1 MRKSVAILGIVV
13 LLAVW
18 SVPAAALAAT
28 PLQTASGAEIAPLIR
43 GPITTRDRGFVDN
56 LGRQVLLH
64 GINIGGMDQVGDRL
78 EWRQTMDDFAR
89 LRQWGFNCVRMQIE
103 WCHLEP
109 ECGKYREEYLRCLD
123 QRIADARRNGLY
135 VLLDMHQDL
144 WSRKAGGYEGAPDWA
159 TLNDGKPHVGTPPVW
174 GIAYYSSPSILA
186 AFDSFWTNRT
196 GPDGTGIQDRFA
208 LAWRHVAQRYAN
220 DPAILGYDFLNE
232 PAAGSP
238 MALAGRRMS
247 EAIARLLAA
256 EGKPVEH
263 PETLWQDD
271 RTRGEIYRLFGNV
284 GAYQEFLG
292 AGESVFQEFERGALE
307 TMYRRVAAAI
317 REVDRNHILFIEP
330 NIACGSGV
338 VSGIRPLTDRNGR
351 RDPAQAIAPH
361 VYDLTTD
368 NPSAPA
374 PILDRVQLALRRL
387 DELSRRL
394 DLPMLIGEWGAFEGE
409 RRLMARGQ
417 VKEFERM
424 LASETYWIVGKKT
437 EQSTYFEMLRRPCA
451 REVAGTLQSMAFDP
465 ETRRFECGWRQTLR
479 APSCFYVPATWYP
492 QGYRVEVTSDRGVFR
507 RKSFSKGPQD
517 QYLTIPALS
526 LSANRRLAIIPR

>member
-1 MRKSVAILGIVV
+1 MV
-13 LLAVW
+13 LILAVFG
-18 SVPAAALAAT
+18 VPAAEVAAIR
-28 PLQTASGAEIAPLIR
+28 LKSDSSAETAPLIR
-43 GPITTRDRGFVDN
+43 GPITTRQRAFVDS
-56 LGRQVLLH
+56 LGRQVVLH

-78 EWRQTMDDFAR
+78 EWRQAMDDFAR
-89 LRQWGFNCVRMQIE
+89 LRLWGFNCVRMQIE

-123 QRIADARRNGLY
+123 QRIAEARRNGLY

-144 WSRKAGGYEGAPDWA
+144 WSRKAGGYDGAPDWA
-159 TLNDGKPHVGTPPVW
+159 TLNDGKPHVSTRPVW
-174 GIAYYSSPSILA
+174 GIAYYSSPSVLA
-186 AFDSFWTNRT
+186 SFDSFWTNRP
-196 GPDGTGIQDRFA
+196 GPDGMGIQDRFA
-208 LAWRHVAQRYAN
+208 LAWRQVAQRYAH

-232 PAAGSP
+232 PAAGTP

-263 PETLWQDD
+263 PESLWQDE
-271 RTRGEIYRLFGNV
+271 RTRGEIYRLFGNL

-317 REVDRNHILFIEP
+317 REVDRNHILFLEP

-338 VSGIRPLTDRNGR
+338 VSGIRPLINQNGR

-368 NPSAPA
+368 NPAAPA

-394 DLPMLIGEWGAFEGE
+394 ELPMLIGEWGAFEGE
-409 RRLMARGQ
+409 RRLMARCH
-417 VKEFERM
+417 VREFERM
-424 LASETYWIVGKKT
+424 LASETYWIVGKHT

-451 REVAGTLQSMAFDP
+451 REVAGTLQTMACDP
-465 ETRRFECGWRQTLR
+465 ESRRFECEWRQTLR
-479 APSCFYVPATWYP
+479 QPTVFYVPATWYP
-492 QGYRVEVTSDRGVFR
+492 QGYQVEVTSDRGVFR
-507 RKSFSKGPQD
+507 RKTLQKGPED
-517 QYLTIPALS
+517 QYLIIPPLS
-526 LSANRRLAIIPR
+526 VSAHRRLVISPGR